1 VKVVDSLAITGENGT
16 VVADLVVV
24 YIIPNRIV

>member
-1 VKVVDSLAITGENGT
+1 VKVVVSLVITGENGT
-16 VVADLVVV
+16 VVADPVVV